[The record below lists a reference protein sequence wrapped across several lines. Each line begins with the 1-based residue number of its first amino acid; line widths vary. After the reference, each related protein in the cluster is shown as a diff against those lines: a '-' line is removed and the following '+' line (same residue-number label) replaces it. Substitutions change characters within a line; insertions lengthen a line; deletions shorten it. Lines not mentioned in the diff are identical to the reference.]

1 MPPSA
6 GENSSSLGEEAY
18 DRAIGV
24 IPKTMTNPKPT
35 DYAALIRAVSQGSER
50 KHPEWLDPG
59 QQLCSPKYGQGEVM
73 SWVGNTLI
81 VKFPG
86 YSIPVQYKNWQQAV
100 EKSEIAPGDAP
111 TTPESSSESEESGAG
126 EVQSASFYPVSAA
139 EIAAIPQPKLRAI
152 ALELASNLSAV
163 RITPPA
169 SGSLYAIPKDLP
181 SPLQNALR
189 GLGINQLYSHQIEA
203 LDCLRKGRDLSI
215 VTPTASGKTLCYNLA
230 ILEDCLKN
238 PQTSALYIF
247 PLKALAFDQFRKLQR
262 IVETFPQEQPVKVGQ
277 MTGDTPYTERLKLF
291 VPRPPNILAVSPD
304 LLHYQLS
311 KTPRVSQWEPWREFL
326 RRLRWV
332 VIDESHSY
340 TGAFGAHFA
349 NLMRRLCRAVDSVG
363 GNSSKLQ
370 FICSSATI
378 GNPRDM
384 AMRFSGRTSQPDQL
398 HLIEGSGAGS
408 AGKTVLCLA
417 PSDTP
422 NSDACKIV
430 LSWLQQGLSGIVFC
444 NSRGAVKKLVDLIQ
458 KESTR
463 QGNSY
468 LAQKVTAFYG
478 SLKSD
483 RRRDIISQLQ
493 RGKLKVIIS
502 TSALEAGLDLPE
514 LDSCL
519 VKGYPG
525 SIMSFRQRLG
535 RAGRVNPGLVI
546 FLPFAQSSLD
556 CYYGKHPEQL
566 LSGEVESAAFNPNYP
581 TIVSKHLECCCVES
595 GLPAGEVESRFDAVG
610 GVVAEGLLEQQRL
623 GLSPNG
629 TLRGRGE
636 PHQAVNIR
644 GSAIDAVELID
655 ENTGESFEEMPRDI
669 AYREVFPGAIYTAF
683 DEGNRLVTYRCQ
695 SLDIDQN
702 KAILQPFEED
712 SGLFSEPDLGLQI
725 KLLENLESPR
735 IIPTSLS
742 SARLRLTLGWG
753 EITSQVTGY
762 KLCKKEYRHT
772 CTNVKC
778 RSHKQLLEGKVCTFC
793 GRTLKSL
800 EMNKLIK
807 SVPFNPPY
815 QIQYQAPVVKVEV
828 NPPLIAAI
836 TGEVN
841 RHKASARSQYGN
853 DIPQELKG
861 LFWGNA
867 VMVALH
873 SMAHQI
879 QLAVPLVV
887 LSSTRDVN
895 CTVEQDGS
903 GAVVAYFFD
912 TTDGGN
918 GASEEIGKQLPLFA
932 AKAMSLALTCEC
944 SDGCPKCLIQLGCPQ
959 QNQGLHKK
967 VGLFLLEAIAT
978 YSPT

>member
-1 MPPSA
+1 
-6 GENSSSLGEEAY
+6 
-18 DRAIGV
+18 
-24 IPKTMTNPKPT
+24 MTNPKPT
-35 DYAALIRAVSQGSER
+35 DYAALIRAVSLNSER

-59 QQLCSPKYGQGEVM
+59 QPLCSPKYGQGEVM

-100 EKSEIAPGDAP
+100 ETGEIAPGNVPA
-111 TTPESSSESEESGAG
+111 TPESSSQAEENGAG
-126 EVQSASFYPVSAA
+126 EVQSASFSRVSAA
-139 EIAAIPQPKLRAI
+139 EIAAIPQPKFRAI
-152 ALELASNLSAV
+152 ALELASHLSAV
-163 RITPPA
+163 GITPPA

-181 SPLQNALR
+181 LALQNALKR
-189 GLGINQLYSHQIEA
+189 LGINELYSHQIEA
-203 LDCLRKGRDLSI
+203 LDCLRQGCDLSI

-230 ILEDCLKN
+230 ILEDCLN
-238 PQTSALYIF
+238 SPQTSALYIF

-262 IVETFPQEQPVKVGQ
+262 IVETFPQEQRVKVGQ

-291 VPRPPNILAVSPD
+291 VPDLPNILAVSPD

-311 KTPRVSQWEPWREFL
+311 KIPRVSQWEPWREFL

-340 TGAFGAHFA
+340 TGAFGAHFT
-349 NLMRRLCRAVDSVG
+349 NLMRRLRRAIDSVG
-363 GNSSKLQ
+363 GNSSQLQ

-384 AMRFSGRTSQPDQL
+384 AMRFSGRTSQPDRL

-408 AGKTVLCLA
+408 AGKTVLSLA
-417 PSDTP
+417 PSDTA

-430 LSWLQQGLSGIVFC
+430 LSWLQQDLSGIVFC

-483 RRRDIISQLQ
+483 RRQNIISQLQ
-493 RGKLKVIIS
+493 RGQLKVIIS

-514 LDSCL
+514 LDCCL

-546 FLPFAQSSLD
+546 FLPVSQSSLD
-556 CYYGKHPEQL
+556 YYYGKHPEQL

-595 GLPAGEVESRFDAVG
+595 GLPAVEVESRFDAVG

-623 GLSPNG
+623 SLSPNG

-636 PHQAVNIR
+636 PHQGVNIR
-644 GSAIDAVELID
+644 GTAIDAIELIK
-655 ENTGESFEEMPRDI
+655 ENTGESFEEMTRDT

-683 DEGNRLVTYRCQ
+683 DEDNSLVTYRCQ

-702 KAILQPFEED
+702 KAILQPFEENP
-712 SGLFSEPDLGLQI
+712 SLFTEPDLGLQI
-725 KLLENLESPR
+725 ELLEKLEEPR
-735 IIPTSLS
+735 IIPTNLPE
-742 SARLRLTLGWG
+742 ARLRLTLGWG
-753 EITSQVTGY
+753 KITSEVTGY
-762 KLCKKEYRHT
+762 KLRKREYRPT

-778 RSHKQLLEGKVCTFC
+778 RRHKQFLEGKVCTSC

-800 EMNKLIK
+800 EMNTLIK

-836 TGEVN
+836 TGEVD
-841 RHKASARSQYGN
+841 RHKASARTQYGN

-867 VMVALH
+867 VVVALH

-895 CTVEQDGS
+895 CTVERDDS
-903 GAVVAYFFD
+903 GIVAYFFD

-918 GASEEIGKQLPLFA
+918 GASEEIWKQLPLFA
-932 AKAMSLALTCEC
+932 AKAMSLALNCEC

-967 VGLFLLEAIAT
+967 VGLFLLEAITANSST
-978 YSPT
+978 

>member
-1 MPPSA
+1 
-6 GENSSSLGEEAY
+6 
-18 DRAIGV
+18 
-24 IPKTMTNPKPT
+24 MTNPEPT
-35 DYAALIRAVSQGSER
+35 DYAALIRAVALCGER

-59 QQLCSPKYGQGEVM
+59 QPLCSSKYGQGEVI

-100 EKSEIAPGDAP
+100 EKSEIAPGNIPA
-111 TTPESSSESEESGAG
+111 TPESPSQAEESGAG
-126 EVQSASFYPVSAA
+126 EVQPASFSPVSAA
-139 EIAAIPQPKLRAI
+139 SIAAIAQPKFRAV
-152 ALELASNLSAV
+152 ALELASHLSAV
-163 RITPPA
+163 GITPPQP
-169 SGSLYAIPKDLP
+169 GSLYPIPKDLP
-181 SPLQNALR
+181 QALQNALR
-189 GLGINQLYSHQIEA
+189 GLGIEELYSHQIEA
-203 LDCLRKGRDLSI
+203 LDCLRQGCDLSI

-262 IVETFPQEQPVKVGQ
+262 IVETFPQQQRVKVGQ
-277 MTGDTPYTERLKLF
+277 MTGDTPYTERLELF

-311 KTPRVSQWEPWREFL
+311 KIPHVWQWEPWREFL
-326 RRLRWV
+326 RRLRWI

-340 TGAFGAHFA
+340 TGAFGAHFT
-349 NLMRRLCRAVDSVG
+349 NLMRRLRRAVDSVG

-378 GNPRDM
+378 GNPQDM
-384 AMRFSGRTSQPDQL
+384 AMRFSGRTSQPERL
-398 HLIEGSGAGS
+398 HLIEGSGAGT

-417 PSDTP
+417 PSDTA

-430 LSWLQQGLSGIVFC
+430 LSWLQQDLSGIVFC

-458 KESTR
+458 KESRR
-463 QGNSY
+463 QGSSY

-483 RRRDIISQLQ
+483 RRQNVINQLQ
-493 RGKLKVIIS
+493 RGQLRVIIS

-514 LDSCL
+514 LDCCL

-546 FLPFAQSSLD
+546 FLPVSQSSLD
-556 CYYGKHPEQL
+556 YYYGKHPEQL

-595 GLPAGEVESRFDAVG
+595 GLPAVEVESRFDAVG
-610 GVVAEGLLEQQRL
+610 GVVAEKLLDGHRL
-623 GLSPNG
+623 FLSSNS
-629 TLRGRGE
+629 TLRGRGN
-636 PHQAVNIR
+636 PHQGVNIR
-644 GSAIDAVELID
+644 GSAIDAIELIN
-655 ENTGESFEEMPRDI
+655 ETTGESFEEMPRDI

-683 DEGNRLVTYRCQ
+683 DESNRLITYRCQ
-695 SLDIDQN
+695 SLDIEQK
-702 KAILQPFEED
+702 KAMLQPFEED
-712 SGLFSEPDLGLQI
+712 PSLFTEPDLGLQI
-725 KLLENLESPR
+725 ELLENLEDPR
-735 IIPTSLS
+735 IIPTGLS
-742 SARLRLTLGWG
+742 EGRLRLTLGWG

-762 KLCKKEYRHT
+762 KLCKREYRPT

-778 RSHKQLLEGKVCTFC
+778 RRHKQLLEGKICTSC

-800 EMNKLIK
+800 EMNTLIK

-836 TGEVN
+836 TGEVD
-841 RHKASARSQYGN
+841 RQKASARTQYGN

-867 VMVALH
+867 VVVALH

-895 CTVEQDGS
+895 CTVERDDS
-903 GAVVAYFFD
+903 GIVAYFFD

-918 GASEEIGKQLPLFA
+918 GASEEIGKDLPLFA
-932 AKAMSLALTCEC
+932 AKAMSLALNCEC
-944 SDGCPKCLIQLGCPQ
+944 SDGCPKCLIQIGCPQ

-978 YSPT
+978 NSSI

>member
-1 MPPSA
+1 
-6 GENSSSLGEEAY
+6 
-18 DRAIGV
+18 
-24 IPKTMTNPKPT
+24 MTNPEPT
-35 DYAALIRAVSQGSER
+35 DCAALIRAVILCGER

-59 QQLCSPKYGQGEVM
+59 QQVFSPKYGQGKVV

-100 EKSEIAPGDAP
+100 EKSEIAPGNVPAI
-111 TTPESSSESEESGAG
+111 PESSSEAEENGAS
-126 EVQSASFYPVSAA
+126 EVQPASFSRVSAA
-139 EIAAIPQPKLRAI
+139 EIAAIPQPKFRAI
-152 ALELASNLSAV
+152 ALELASHLSAV
-163 RITPPA
+163 GITPPA
-169 SGSLYAIPKDLP
+169 SGSLYAIPQDLP
-181 SPLQNALR
+181 WALQNALR
-189 GLGINQLYSHQIEA
+189 GLGIEELYSHQLEA
-203 LDCLRKGRDLSI
+203 LDCLRKGCDLSI

-230 ILEDCLKN
+230 ILEDCLN
-238 PQTSALYIF
+238 RPQTSALYIF

-262 IVETFPQEQPVKVGQ
+262 IVGTFPQEQRVKVGQ
-277 MTGDTPYTERLKLF
+277 MTGDTPHDERLRLF
-291 VPRPPNILAVSPD
+291 VPHPPNILAVSPD
-304 LLHYQLS
+304 LLHHQLS
-311 KTPRVSQWEPWREFL
+311 KIPRVQQWKPWREFL

-340 TGAFGAHFA
+340 TGAFGAHFT
-349 NLMRRLCRAVDSVG
+349 NLMRRLRRAVDSVG
-363 GNSSKLQ
+363 GNSNKLQ

-408 AGKTVLCLA
+408 AGRTVLCLA
-417 PSDTP
+417 PSDTA

-430 LSWLQQGLSGIVFC
+430 LAWLQQGLSGIVFC

-463 QGNSY
+463 HGNSY

-483 RRRDIISQLQ
+483 RRQNIISQLQ
-493 RGKLKVIIS
+493 RGQLKVIIS

-514 LDSCL
+514 LDCCL

-535 RAGRVNPGLVI
+535 RAGRVSPGLVI
-546 FLPFAQSSLD
+546 FLPVSQNSLD
-556 CYYGKHPEQL
+556 YYYGKHPEQL
-566 LSGEVESAAFNPNYP
+566 LSPEVESAAFNPNYP
-581 TIVSKHLECCCVES
+581 TIVSKHIECCCVES
-595 GLPAGEVESRFDAVG
+595 GLPAVEVESRFDAVG
-610 GVVAEGLLEQQRL
+610 GAVAEGLLEQKRL
-623 GLSPNG
+623 SLSPNS
-629 TLRGRGE
+629 TLRARGN
-636 PHQAVNIR
+636 PHLKVNIR
-644 GSAIDAVELID
+644 GNAIDAIELID
-655 ENTGESFEEMPRDI
+655 ENTAESFEEMSRDI

-683 DEGNRLVTYRCQ
+683 DEGNDLVTYRCQ
-695 SLDIDQN
+695 SLDIEQ
-702 KAILQPFEED
+702 KQAILQPFEED
-712 SGLFSEPDLGLQI
+712 PSLFTEPDLGLQI
-725 KLLENLESPR
+725 ELLEKLEEPR
-735 IIPTSLS
+735 IIPTSLPE
-742 SARLRLTLGWG
+742 ARLRLTLAWG
-753 EITSQVTGY
+753 EITSQVMGY
-762 KLCKKEYRHT
+762 KLCKREYRPT

-778 RSHKQLLEGKVCTFC
+778 RRHKQFLEGKICTSC

-800 EMNKLIK
+800 ERNTLIK
-807 SVPFNPPY
+807 SVSFNPPY

-841 RHKASARSQYGN
+841 RHKASAISQYGN
-853 DIPQELKG
+853 DLPQELKG

-867 VMVALH
+867 VVVALH

-895 CTVEQDGS
+895 FTVERDGS
-903 GAVVAYFFD
+903 GAVIAYFFD

-932 AKAMSLALTCEC
+932 AKAMSLALNCEC

-967 VGLFLLEAIAT
+967 VGLFLLEAIAANSST
-978 YSPT
+978 

>member
-1 MPPSA
+1 
-6 GENSSSLGEEAY
+6 
-18 DRAIGV
+18 
-24 IPKTMTNPKPT
+24 MTNPEST
-35 DYAALIRAVSQGSER
+35 DYAALIRAVTPNSER

-59 QQLCSPKYGQGEVM
+59 QQLFSPQYGQGEVM
-73 SWVGNTLI
+73 SWMGNTLI

-86 YSIPVQYKNWQQAV
+86 YSVPVLYKNWQQAV
-100 EKSEIAPGDAP
+100 EKSEIAPGEASK
-111 TTPESSSESEESGAG
+111 TPESSSESEENGAG
-126 EVQSASFYPVSAA
+126 EIQSASFSQVSAA
-139 EIAAIPQPKLRAI
+139 EIATIPQPKFRAI

-169 SGSLYAIPKDLP
+169 SGSLYAIPRDLP

-189 GLGINQLYSHQIEA
+189 GLGIHQLYSHQIEA
-203 LDCLRKGRDLSI
+203 LDSLRKGRDLSI

-230 ILEDCLKN
+230 ILEDCLN
-238 PQTSALYIF
+238 RPQTSALYIF

-262 IVETFPQEQPVKVGQ
+262 IVETFPQEQRVKVGQ
-277 MTGDTPYTERLKLF
+277 MTGDTPYTERLGLF
-291 VPRPPNILAVSPD
+291 VPHLPNILAVSPD
-304 LLHYQLS
+304 LLHHQLS
-311 KTPRVSQWEPWREFL
+311 KIPRVSQWAPWREFL

-340 TGAFGAHFA
+340 IGAFGAHFT
-349 NLMRRLCRAVDSVG
+349 NLMRRLRRAVDSVG
-363 GNSSKLQ
+363 GNSNKLQ

-384 AMRFSGRTSQPDQL
+384 AIRFSGRTPQPDRL
-398 HLIEGSGAGS
+398 HLIEGSGAGT
-408 AGKTVLCLA
+408 AGRTVLCLA
-417 PSDTP
+417 PSDTA

-430 LSWLQQGLSGIVFC
+430 LAWLQQNLSAIVFC

-463 QGNSY
+463 QGHSY

-483 RRRDIISQLQ
+483 RRQNIISQLQ
-493 RGKLKVIIS
+493 RGTLKVIIS

-514 LDSCL
+514 LDCCL

-535 RAGRVNPGLVI
+535 RAGRISPGLVI
-546 FLPFAQSSLD
+546 FLPVSQSSLD
-556 CYYGKHPEQL
+556 YYYGKHPEQL

-595 GLPAGEVESRFDAVG
+595 GLPAVEVESRFDAG
-610 GVVAEGLLEQQRL
+610 GGAVAEALLDQKRL
-623 GLSPNG
+623 SLSPNS
-629 TLRGRGE
+629 TLRGRGN
-636 PHQAVNIR
+636 PHLKVNIR
-644 GSAIDAVELID
+644 GNAIDAIELID
-655 ENTGESFEEMPRDI
+655 ENTGESFEEMSRDI

-683 DEGNRLVTYRCQ
+683 DESNRLVTYHCQ

-712 SGLFSEPDLGLQI
+712 ASLFTEPDLGLQI
-725 KLLENLESPR
+725 ELLEKLEESR
-735 IIPTSLS
+735 IIPTNLPE
-742 SARLRLTLGWG
+742 ARLRLTLGWG
-753 EITSQVTGY
+753 KITSEVTGY
-762 KLCKKEYRHT
+762 KLCKREYRQT

-778 RSHKQLLEGKVCTFC
+778 RRHQQPVEGKICTSC
-793 GRTLKSL
+793 GRTLKSI
-800 EMNKLIK
+800 EINKLIK
-807 SVPFNPPY
+807 SVPFNPSY
-815 QIQYQAPVVKVEV
+815 QIQYEAPVVKVEV
-828 NPPLIAAI
+828 NPALIAAI

-841 RHKASARSQYGN
+841 RQKASARTQYGD

-861 LFWGNA
+861 LFEGNA
-867 VMVALH
+867 VGVALH

-887 LSSTRDVN
+887 LSSTHDVN
-895 CTVEQDGS
+895 CTVEQDDS
-903 GAVVAYFFD
+903 GIVAYFFD

-932 AKAMSLALTCEC
+932 AKAMSLALNCEC
-944 SDGCPKCLIQLGCPQ
+944 SDGCPKCLIQIGCPQ

-978 YSPT
+978 NSST

>member
-1 MPPSA
+1 
-6 GENSSSLGEEAY
+6 
-18 DRAIGV
+18 
-24 IPKTMTNPKPT
+24 MTDPKPT
-35 DYAALIRAVSQGSER
+35 DYAAIIRAVANSER

-59 QQLCSPKYGQGEVM
+59 EPVCSPKYGQGKVC
-73 SWVGNTLI
+73 SWLGNTLI

-86 YSIPVQYKNWQQAV
+86 YSIPVQFKNWQQSV
-100 EKSEIAPGDAP
+100 ETGEIAPVSAP
-111 TTPESSSESEESGAG
+111 TTPESSSEAEENGVG
-126 EVQSASFYPVSAA
+126 EIQPATLDRVSAA
-139 EIAAIPQPKLRAI
+139 EIVAIPQPKFRAI
-152 ALELASNLSAV
+152 AQELASNLSAV

-169 SGSLYAIPKDLP
+169 SGFLSPIPEDLP
-181 SPLQNALR
+181 SALQNALR
-189 GLGINQLYSHQIEA
+189 GLGYKELYSHQIEA
-203 LDCLRKGRDLSI
+203 LEKLRNGYDLSI

-230 ILEDCLKN
+230 ILEDCLHCPK
-238 PQTSALYIF
+238 TSALYIF

-262 IVETFPQEQPVKVGQ
+262 IVETFPQEQRVKVAQ
-277 MTGDTPYTERLKLF
+277 MTGDTPQNERLGLF
-291 VPRPPNILAVSPD
+291 VPHPPNILAMSPD
-304 LLHYQLS
+304 LLHHQLS
-311 KTPRVSQWEPWREFL
+311 KIPRVSQWEPWREFL

-340 TGAFGAHFA
+340 VGAFGAHVT
-349 NLMRRLCRAVDSVG
+349 NLMRRLRRAVDSVG

-378 GNPRDM
+378 GNPREM
-384 AMRFSGRTSQPDQL
+384 AMRFSGRTSQPERL

-408 AGKTVLCLA
+408 AGRTVLCLA
-417 PSDTP
+417 PSDTD

-444 NSRGAVKKLVDLIQ
+444 NSRSAVKKLVDLIQ

-463 QGNSY
+463 HGNSY
-468 LAQKVTAFYG
+468 LAQRVTAFYG

-483 RRRDIISQLQ
+483 RRRDIINQLQ
-493 RGKLKVIIS
+493 KGKLQVIIS

-514 LDSCL
+514 LDCCL

-546 FLPFAQSSLD
+546 FLPVSQSSLD
-556 CYYGKHPEQL
+556 YYYGKHPEQL

-595 GLPAGEVESRFDAVG
+595 GLPLVEVESRFDAVG
-610 GVVAEGLLEQQRL
+610 GAVASELLEQQRL
-623 GLSPNG
+623 SLSPNG

-636 PHQAVNIR
+636 PHVRVNIR
-644 GSAIDAVELID
+644 GSAIDAIELID

-702 KAILQPFEED
+702 KAILQPLEED
-712 SGLFSEPDLGLQI
+712 PSLFTEPDLGLQI
-725 KLLENLESPR
+725 KLLEKLEAPR
-735 IIPTSLS
+735 IIPTGLPES
-742 SARLRLTLGWG
+742 RLRLTLGWG
-753 EITSQVTGY
+753 EITSQVMGY
-762 KLCKKEYRHT
+762 KLCKREYRQT
-772 CTNVKC
+772 CNNVKC
-778 RSHKQLLEGKVCTFC
+778 RSHKQILEGKICTSC
-793 GRTLKSL
+793 GRTLKSI
-800 EMNKLIK
+800 EMNTLIK
-807 SVPFNPPY
+807 LVSFNSPY
-815 QIQYQAPVVKVEV
+815 QIQYKAPVVKIEV

-836 TGEVN
+836 TGEVE
-841 RHKASARSQYGN
+841 RHKASAKTQYGN

-873 SMAHQI
+873 SIAHQI

-895 CTVEQDGS
+895 CTVERDDS
-903 GAVVAYFFD
+903 GIVAYFFD

-932 AKAMSLALTCEC
+932 AKAMSLALNCEC
-944 SDGCPKCLIQLGCPQ
+944 SDGCPKCLTQLGCPQ
-959 QNQGLHKK
+959 KNEGLHKK
-967 VGLFLLEAIAT
+967 IGLFLLEAITAN
-978 YSPT
+978 SPT

>member
-1 MPPSA
+1 
-6 GENSSSLGEEAY
+6 
-18 DRAIGV
+18 
-24 IPKTMTNPKPT
+24 MTNPEPP
-35 DYAALIRAVSQGSER
+35 DYAALIRAVTPNSER

-59 QQLCSPKYGQGEVM
+59 QPLFSPKRGQGEVM
-73 SWVGNTLI
+73 SWMGNILI
-81 VKFPG
+81 AKFPG
-86 YSIPVQYKNWQQAV
+86 YSIPVQFKNWQQSV
-100 EKSEIAPGDAP
+100 ETGEIAPVSAP
-111 TTPESSSESEESGAG
+111 ASSSQSEEKGAG
-126 EVQSASFYPVSAA
+126 EVESASFCQVSAA
-139 EIAAIPQPKLRAI
+139 EIAAIPQPKFRAI
-152 ALELASNLSAV
+152 AQELASHLSAV
-163 RITPPA
+163 HITPPA
-169 SGSLYAIPKDLP
+169 SGSLYAIPRDLP

-189 GLGINQLYSHQIEA
+189 GLGIHELYSHQIEA
-203 LDCLRKGRDLSI
+203 LDCLRQGGDLSI

-230 ILEDCLKN
+230 ILENCLNN

-262 IVETFPQEQPVKVGQ
+262 IVKTFPQEQRVKVGQ
-277 MTGDTPYTERLKLF
+277 MTGDILPEKRLGIF
-291 VPRPPNILAVSPD
+291 VPHLPNILAVSPD
-304 LLHYQLS
+304 LLHHHLS

-340 TGAFGAHFA
+340 TGAFGAHFT
-349 NLMRRLCRAVDSVG
+349 NLMRRLRRAVDSVG

-398 HLIEGSGAGS
+398 HLIEGSGAGT

-417 PSDTP
+417 PSDTA

-430 LSWLQQGLSGIVFC
+430 LSWLQQNLSGIVFC

-463 QGNSY
+463 HGNSY
-468 LAQKVTAFYG
+468 LAPKVTAFYG

-483 RRRDIISQLQ
+483 RRQNIINQLQ
-493 RGKLKVIIS
+493 RGQLKVIIS

-514 LDSCL
+514 LDCCL

-535 RAGRVNPGLVI
+535 RAGRISPGLVI
-546 FLPFAQSSLD
+546 FLPVAQSSLD
-556 CYYGKHPEQL
+556 YYYGQNPKQL

-581 TIVSKHLECCCVES
+581 TIVSKHIECCCVES
-595 GLPAGEVESRFDAVG
+595 GLPAVEVESRFDAAG
-610 GVVAEGLLEQQRL
+610 GAVAEALLEQDRL
-623 GLSPNG
+623 FLSPNS
-629 TLRGRGE
+629 TLRGWGN
-636 PHQAVNIR
+636 PHLKVNIR

-655 ENTGESFEEMPRDI
+655 ENTGESFEEMSRDI

-683 DEGNRLVTYRCQ
+683 DESNSLVTYRCQ
-695 SLDIDQN
+695 SLDTEQN

-712 SGLFSEPDLGLQI
+712 PSLFTEPDLGLQVE
-725 KLLENLESPR
+725 LLENLEEPR
-735 IIPTSLS
+735 IIPTSLPEG
-742 SARLRLTLGWG
+742 RLTLTLGWG
-753 EITSQVTGY
+753 KITSEVTGY
-762 KLCKKEYRHT
+762 SLCKREYRHT

-778 RSHKQLLEGKVCTFC
+778 RRHQQPVEGKICPSC
-793 GRTLKSL
+793 GRNLKSS
-800 EMNKLIK
+800 EINKLIK
-807 SVPFNPPY
+807 LVSFNPPY
-815 QIQYQAPVVKVEV
+815 QIQYEAPVVKVEV
-828 NPPLIAAI
+828 NSGMIGAI
-836 TGEVN
+836 TEEVK
-841 RHKASARSQYGN
+841 RQRASARTQYGD
-853 DIPQELKG
+853 DIPQELEG
-861 LFWGNA
+861 LFKSPPVA
-867 VMVALH
+867 VALH

-895 CTVEQDGS
+895 CTVEQEDS
-903 GAVVAYFFD
+903 GIVAYFFD

-932 AKAMSLALTCEC
+932 AKAMSLALNCEC

-978 YSPT
+978 NYSS

>member
-1 MPPSA
+1 MMPHSM
-6 GENSSSLGEEAY
+6 ENANSLEEEVY
-18 DRAIGV
+18 DKAIGA

-35 DYAALIRAVSQGSER
+35 DYAALIRAVSQGGER

-81 VKFPG
+81 VKYPG
-86 YSIPVQYKNWQQAV
+86 YLIPVQYKNWQQAV
-100 EKSEIAPGDAP
+100 ETNEIAPGNVP
-111 TTPESSSESEESGAG
+111 TTPESSSQAEEKSAG
-126 EVQSASFYPVSAA
+126 EVQPASFCKVSAA
-139 EIAAIPQPKLRAI
+139 EIAAIPEPKFRAI
-152 ALELASNLSAV
+152 AQELAANLSAV

-181 SPLQNALR
+181 WALQNALR
-189 GLGINQLYSHQIEA
+189 GLGIHQLYSHQIEA
-203 LDCLRKGRDLSI
+203 LDCLRQGCDLSI

-262 IVETFPQEQPVKVGQ
+262 MVETFPQEQRVKVGQ

-291 VPRPPNILAVSPD
+291 VPHPPNILAVSPD

-311 KTPRVSQWEPWREFL
+311 KIPRVQQWEPWREFL

-340 TGAFGAHFA
+340 TGAFGAHFT
-349 NLMRRLCRAVDSVG
+349 NLMRRLRRAVDSVG
-363 GNSSKLQ
+363 GNSSQLQ

-398 HLIEGSGAGS
+398 HLIEGSGAGG

-417 PSDTP
+417 PSDTA
-422 NSDACKIV
+422 NSDACKIA
-430 LSWLQQGLSGIVFC
+430 LSWLQQDLSGIVFC

-463 QGNSY
+463 HGNSY

-483 RRRDIISQLQ
+483 RRQNIIDQLQ
-493 RGKLKVIIS
+493 RGKLRVIIS

-514 LDSCL
+514 LDCCL

-535 RAGRVNPGLVI
+535 RAGRVNPGLII
-546 FLPFAQSSLD
+546 FLPVAQSSLD
-556 CYYGKHPEQL
+556 YYYGKHPDKL

-595 GLPAGEVESRFDAVG
+595 GLPAVEVESRFDTAGGAVAG
-610 GVVAEGLLEQQRL
+610 GLLEQQRL
-623 GLSPNG
+623 SLSPNG

-636 PHQAVNIR
+636 PHQGVNIR
-644 GSAIDAVELID
+644 GSVIDAVELID

-683 DEGNRLVTYRCQ
+683 DGGNSLITYRCQ
-695 SLDIDQN
+695 SLNIEQ
-702 KAILQPFEED
+702 KQAILQPFEED
-712 SGLFSEPDLGLQI
+712 PSLFTEPDLGLQI
-725 KLLENLESPR
+725 KILEKLEEPR
-735 IIPTSLS
+735 IIPTSLPE
-742 SARLRLTLGWG
+742 ARLRLTLGWG
-753 EITSQVTGY
+753 EITSEVTGY
-762 KLCKKEYRHT
+762 KLCKREYRPT

-778 RSHKQLLEGKVCTFC
+778 RRHQQPLEGKVCTSC
-793 GRTLKSL
+793 GRNLKLL
-800 EMNKLIK
+800 EMKTLIK
-807 SVPFNPPY
+807 SVSFNPPY

-836 TGEVN
+836 TGEVD
-841 RHKASARSQYGN
+841 RHKASARTQYGN

-867 VMVALH
+867 VVVALH

-895 CTVEQDGS
+895 CAVERDDS
-903 GAVVAYFFD
+903 GIAAYFFD

-932 AKAMSLALTCEC
+932 EAAMSLALSCEC
-944 SDGCPKCLIQLGCPQ
+944 SDGCPKCLIQIGCPQ

-978 YSPT
+978 NSST

>member
-1 MPPSA
+1 
-6 GENSSSLGEEAY
+6 
-18 DRAIGV
+18 
-24 IPKTMTNPKPT
+24 MTDPKPT
-35 DYAALIRAVSQGSER
+35 DYAAIIRAVAQGSER

-59 QQLCSPKYGQGEVM
+59 EPVCSPKYGQGKVF
-73 SWVGNTLI
+73 SWLGNTLI
-81 VKFPG
+81 VQFPG
-86 YSIPVQYKNWQQAV
+86 YSIPVQFKNWQQSV
-100 EKSEIAPGDAP
+100 ETGEIAPVSVPA
-111 TTPESSSESEESGAG
+111 TPESSSEAEGSEADD
-126 EVQSASFYPVSAA
+126 VQAANSYQVSAA
-139 EIAAIPQPKLRAI
+139 EITAIPQPKFRAI
-152 ALELASNLSAV
+152 AQELASNLSAV
-163 RITPPA
+163 HITPPA
-169 SGSLYAIPKDLP
+169 SGSLYAIPEDLP
-181 SPLQNALR
+181 SALQNAIR
-189 GLGINQLYSHQIEA
+189 GLGYKELYSHQIEA
-203 LDCLRKGRDLSI
+203 LDCLRNGYDLSI

-230 ILEDCLKN
+230 ILEDCLNRPK
-238 PQTSALYIF
+238 TSALYIF
-247 PLKALAFDQFRKLQR
+247 PLKALAFDQFHKLQR
-262 IVETFPQEQPVKVGQ
+262 IVETFPPEQRVKVGQ

-304 LLHYQLS
+304 LLHHQLS
-311 KTPRVSQWEPWREFL
+311 KIPRVQQWEPWREFL

-340 TGAFGAHFA
+340 VGAFGAHVT
-349 NLMRRLCRAVDSVG
+349 NLMRRLRRAVDSVG

-378 GNPRDM
+378 GNPQDM
-384 AMRFSGRTSQPDQL
+384 AMRFSGRTSEPDRL

-408 AGKTVLCLA
+408 AGRTILCLA
-417 PSDTP
+417 PSDTA

-430 LSWLQQGLSGIVFC
+430 LSWLQQDLSGIVFC
-444 NSRGAVKKLVDLIQ
+444 NSRAAVKKLVDLIQ

-478 SLKSD
+478 SLKSE
-483 RRRDIISQLQ
+483 RRQNIISQLQ
-493 RGKLKVIIS
+493 KGKLRAIIS
-502 TSALEAGLDLPE
+502 TSALESGLDLPE
-514 LDSCL
+514 LDCCL
-519 VKGYPG
+519 VEGYPG

-546 FLPFAQSSLD
+546 FLPVSQNSLD
-556 CYYGKHPEQL
+556 YYYGKHPEQL

-595 GLPAGEVESRFDAVG
+595 GLPLVEVENRFDAVG
-610 GVVAEGLLEQQRL
+610 GAVAEGLLEQKRL
-623 GLSPNG
+623 SITLNG

-636 PHQAVNIR
+636 PHLGVNIR
-644 GSAIDAVELID
+644 GSAIDAIELID

-683 DEGNRLVTYRCQ
+683 DDGNRLVSYRCQ
-695 SLDIDQN
+695 SLDIEQN

-712 SGLFSEPDLGLQI
+712 SSLFTEPDLGLQI
-725 KLLENLESPR
+725 KLLQNLEDPR
-735 IIPTSLS
+735 IIPTGLPEG
-742 SARLRLTLGWG
+742 RLRLTLGWG
-753 EITSQVTGY
+753 EITSQVMGY
-762 KLCKKEYRHT
+762 KLCKREYRPT

-778 RSHKQLLEGKVCTFC
+778 RSHKQLLEGKICASC

-800 EMNKLIK
+800 EMNTLIK
-807 SVPFNPPY
+807 LVPFNPPY
-815 QIQYQAPVVKVEV
+815 QIQYQAPVVKIEV

-836 TGEVN
+836 TEEVE
-841 RHKASARSQYGN
+841 RHKASARTQYGN

-895 CTVEQDGS
+895 CTVERDDLGI
-903 GAVVAYFFD
+903 VAYFFD

-932 AKAMSLALTCEC
+932 AKAISLALNCEC

-959 QNQGLHKK
+959 KNEGLHKK
-967 VGLFLLEAIAT
+967 VGLFLLEAIAAN
-978 YSPT
+978 SPT

>member
-1 MPPSA
+1 MTPYSS
-6 GENSSSLGEEAY
+6 GENANSLAEAY
-18 DRAIGV
+18 DEAIGV
-24 IPKTMTNPKPT
+24 IPKTMTNPDPT
-35 DYAALIRAVSQGSER
+35 DYAALIRAVIPNSER

-59 QQLCSPKYGQGEVM
+59 QQLFSPKYGQGTVI

-86 YSIPVQYKNWQQAV
+86 YSIPVPYKNWQQAV
-100 EKSEIAPGDAP
+100 ERGEIAPGEASK
-111 TTPESSSESEESGAG
+111 TPESLSEAEENGAG
-126 EVQSASFYPVSAA
+126 EVPSASFSQVSAA
-139 EIAAIPQPKLRAI
+139 EIAAIPEPKFRAI

-169 SGSLYAIPKDLP
+169 SGSLSPIPQDLP

-189 GLGINQLYSHQIEA
+189 GLGIKELYSHQIEA

-262 IVETFPQEQPVKVGQ
+262 IVGTFPQEQRVKVGQ
-277 MTGDTPYTERLKLF
+277 MTGDTPRDERLKLF

-311 KTPRVSQWEPWREFL
+311 KIPRVSQWEPWRELL

-340 TGAFGAHFA
+340 TGAFGAHFT
-349 NLMRRLCRAVDSVG
+349 NLMRRLRRAVDSVG
-363 GNSSKLQ
+363 GNSSQLQ

-398 HLIEGSGAGS
+398 HLIEGSGAGT

-417 PSDTP
+417 PSDTA

-430 LSWLQQGLSGIVFC
+430 LSWLQQDLSGIVFC
-444 NSRGAVKKLVDLIQ
+444 NSREAVKKLVDLIK
-458 KESTR
+458 KESAR
-463 QGNSY
+463 HGNSY
-468 LAQKVTAFYG
+468 LAPKVTAFYG
-478 SLKSD
+478 SLKSE
-483 RRRDIISQLQ
+483 RRRDIINQLQ
-493 RGKLKVIIS
+493 RGKLRVIIS

-514 LDSCL
+514 LDCCL

-535 RAGRVNPGLVI
+535 RAGRISPGLVI
-546 FLPFAQSSLD
+546 FLPVAQSSLD
-556 CYYGKHPEQL
+556 YYYGQNPKQL

-581 TIVSKHLECCCVES
+581 TIVSKHIECCCVES
-595 GLPAGEVESRFDAVG
+595 GLPAVEVESRFDAAG
-610 GVVAEGLLEQQRL
+610 GAVAEALLDQDRL
-623 GLSPNG
+623 FLSPNS
-629 TLRGRGE
+629 TLRGWGN
-636 PHQAVNIR
+636 PHGRVNIR
-644 GSAIDAVELID
+644 GNAIDAIELID
-655 ENTGESFEEMPRDI
+655 ENTAESFEEMSRDI

-683 DEGNRLVTYRCQ
+683 DESNRLVTYRCQ

-712 SGLFSEPDLGLQI
+712 ASLFTEPDLGLQI
-725 KLLENLESPR
+725 ELLEKLEESR
-735 IIPTSLS
+735 IIPTTLPE
-742 SARLRLTLGWG
+742 ARLRLTLGWG
-753 EITSQVTGY
+753 KITSEVRGY
-762 KLCKKEYRHT
+762 KLCKREYRQT
-772 CTNVKC
+772 CPNAKC
-778 RSHKQLLEGKVCTFC
+778 RRHQQPLEGKICTSC
-793 GRTLKSL
+793 GRTLKSI
-800 EMNKLIK
+800 EINKLIK
-807 SVPFNPPY
+807 SVPFNPSY
-815 QIQYQAPVVKVEV
+815 QIQYEAPVVKVEV
-828 NPPLIAAI
+828 NPALIAAI

-841 RHKASARSQYGN
+841 RQKASARTQYGD

-861 LFWGNA
+861 LFEGNA
-867 VMVALH
+867 VGVALH
-873 SMAHQI
+873 SMGHQI

-887 LSSTRDVN
+887 LSSTHDVN
-895 CTVEQDGS
+895 CTVEQDDS
-903 GAVVAYFFD
+903 GIVAYFFD

-932 AKAMSLALTCEC
+932 AKAMSLALNCEC
-944 SDGCPKCLIQLGCPQ
+944 SDGCPKCLIQIGCPQ

-978 YSPT
+978 NSSI

>member
-1 MPPSA
+1 
-6 GENSSSLGEEAY
+6 
-18 DRAIGV
+18 
-24 IPKTMTNPKPT
+24 MTNPKPT
-35 DYAALIRAVSQGSER
+35 DYAALIRAVAAGSER

-59 QQLCSPKYGQGEVM
+59 QPLCSPKYGQGEVM

-81 VKFPG
+81 VKYPG
-86 YSIPVQYKNWQQAV
+86 YSIPVPYKNWQQAV
-100 EKSEIAPGDAP
+100 ERGEIAPGNVP
-111 TTPESSSESEESGAG
+111 TTPESSSQAEESGAG
-126 EVQSASFYPVSAA
+126 EVQPASFSQVSAA
-139 EIAAIPQPKLRAI
+139 SIAAIPQPKFRAV
-152 ALELASNLSAV
+152 ALELASHLSAV

-169 SGSLYAIPKDLP
+169 SDSLYAIPRDLP
-181 SPLQNALR
+181 WALQNALR
-189 GLGINQLYSHQIEA
+189 ELGIKELYSHQIEA
-203 LDCLRKGRDLSI
+203 LDCLRQGCDLSI

-230 ILEDCLKN
+230 ILEDCLN
-238 PQTSALYIF
+238 RPQTSALYIF

-262 IVETFPQEQPVKVGQ
+262 IVETFPQEQRVKVGQ

-311 KTPRVSQWEPWREFL
+311 KIPRVWQWEPWREFL

-340 TGAFGAHFA
+340 TGAFGAHFT
-349 NLMRRLCRAVDSVG
+349 NLMRRLRRAVDSVG
-363 GNSSKLQ
+363 GNSSQLQ

-378 GNPRDM
+378 GNPQDM
-384 AMRFSGRTSQPDQL
+384 AMRFSGRTSQPDRL

-408 AGKTVLCLA
+408 AGRTVLCLA
-417 PSDTP
+417 PSDTA

-430 LSWLQQGLSGIVFC
+430 LSWLQQDLSGIVFC

-483 RRRDIISQLQ
+483 RRQNIINQLQ
-493 RGKLKVIIS
+493 RGQLKVIIS

-514 LDSCL
+514 LDCCL

-535 RAGRVNPGLVI
+535 RAGRVSPGLVV
-546 FLPFAQSSLD
+546 FLPVSQSSLD
-556 CYYGKHPEQL
+556 YYYGKHPDQL
-566 LSGEVESAAFNPNYP
+566 LSGEAESAAFNPNYP
-581 TIVSKHLECCCVES
+581 TIVSKHLECCCAES
-595 GLPAGEVESRFDAVG
+595 GLPAVEVESRFDAVG
-610 GVVAEGLLEQQRL
+610 GAVAEGLLEQQRL
-623 GLSPNG
+623 FLSPNG
-629 TLRGRGE
+629 TLRGRGN
-636 PHQAVNIR
+636 PHLGVNIR
-644 GSAIDAVELID
+644 GSAIDAVELMD

-683 DEGNRLVTYRCQ
+683 DGGNRLITYRCQ
-695 SLDIDQN
+695 SLDIDQS

-712 SGLFSEPDLGLQI
+712 PSLFTEPDLGLQI
-725 KLLENLESPR
+725 KLLENLEDPR
-735 IIPTSLS
+735 IIATGLPE
-742 SARLRLTLGWG
+742 ARLRLTLGWG
-753 EITSQVTGY
+753 EIASEVTGY
-762 KLCKKEYRHT
+762 KLCKREYRPT

-778 RSHKQLLEGKVCTFC
+778 RRHKQLLEGKVCTSC

-800 EMNKLIK
+800 EMNTLIK

-828 NPPLIAAI
+828 NPHLIAAI

-841 RHKASARSQYGN
+841 RHKASAVSQYGS

-861 LFWGNA
+861 LFASNA
-867 VMVALH
+867 VAVALH

-895 CTVEQDGS
+895 CTVERDDS
-903 GAVVAYFFD
+903 GIVAYFFD

-918 GASEEIGKQLPLFA
+918 GASEEIWKQLPLFA
-932 AKAMSLALTCEC
+932 AKAMSLALNCEC
-944 SDGCPKCLIQLGCPQ
+944 SDGCPKCLTQLGCPQ

-967 VGLFLLEAIAT
+967 VGLFLLEAIAAN
-978 YSPT
+978 SPT

>member
-1 MPPSA
+1 
-6 GENSSSLGEEAY
+6 
-18 DRAIGV
+18 
-24 IPKTMTNPKPT
+24 MTNPKPT
-35 DYAALIRAVSQGSER
+35 DYAALIRAVASGSER

-73 SWVGNTLI
+73 SWLGNTLI

-86 YSIPVQYKNWQQAV
+86 YSVPVLYKNWQQAV
-100 EKSEIAPGDAP
+100 EKSEIAPWDAP
-111 TTPESSSESEESGAG
+111 TTPESSSESEENGTH
-126 EVQSASFYPVSAA
+126 EVNPTSFSQVSAA
-139 EIAAIPQPKLRAI
+139 EIAAIPQPKFRAI

-163 RITPPA
+163 RITPPE

-181 SPLQNALR
+181 SPLQNALQ
-189 GLGINQLYSHQIEA
+189 GLGIHQLYSHQIEA
-203 LDCLRKGRDLSI
+203 LDCLRQGCDLSI

-230 ILEDCLKN
+230 ILEDCLKR

-262 IVETFPQEQPVKVGQ
+262 IVETFPQEQRVKVGQ
-277 MTGDTPYTERLKLF
+277 MTGDTPYTERLGLF
-291 VPRPPNILAVSPD
+291 VPHLPNILAVSPD

-311 KTPRVSQWEPWREFL
+311 KIPRVQQWASWREFL

-340 TGAFGAHFA
+340 IGAFGAHFT
-349 NLMRRLCRAVDSVG
+349 NLMRRLRRAVDSVG
-363 GNSSKLQ
+363 GNSRQLQ

-378 GNPRDM
+378 GNPRNM
-384 AMRFSGRTSQPDQL
+384 AMRFSGRMSQPDQL

-417 PSDTP
+417 PSDTA

-430 LSWLQQGLSGIVFC
+430 LAWLQQNLSGIVFC

-483 RRRDIISQLQ
+483 RRQNIISQLQ

-514 LDSCL
+514 LDCCL

-546 FLPFAQSSLD
+546 FLPVAQSSLD
-556 CYYGKHPEQL
+556 YYYGKHPEQL

-595 GLPAGEVESRFDAVG
+595 GLPAVEVESRFDAVG
-610 GVVAEGLLEQQRL
+610 GAVAEGLLEQQRL
-623 GLSPNG
+623 SLSPNG

-636 PHQAVNIR
+636 PHLGVNIR
-644 GSAIDAVELID
+644 GSAIDAIELID
-655 ENTGESFEEMPRDI
+655 ENTAESFEEMPRDI

-683 DEGNRLVTYRCQ
+683 DESNRLVTYRCE
-695 SLDIDQN
+695 SLNIEQK

-712 SGLFSEPDLGLQI
+712 SSLFTEPELGLQVE
-725 KLLENLESPR
+725 LLEKLEEPR
-735 IIPTSLS
+735 IIPTSLPE
-742 SARLRLTLGWG
+742 ARLRLTLGWG
-753 EITSQVTGY
+753 KITSEVTGY
-762 KLCKKEYRHT
+762 KLCKREYRQT

-778 RSHKQLLEGKVCTFC
+778 RRYQQPLEGKICTSC

-828 NPPLIAAI
+828 NPALIAAI

-841 RHKASARSQYGN
+841 RHKASARTQYGD
-853 DIPQELKG
+853 DIPQELEG
-861 LFWGNA
+861 LFKSPPVA
-867 VMVALH
+867 VALH

-895 CTVEQDGS
+895 CTVEQDDS
-903 GAVVAYFFD
+903 GIVAYFFD

-932 AKAMSLALTCEC
+932 AKAMSLALNCEC
-944 SDGCPKCLIQLGCPQ
+944 SDGCPKCLIQIGCPQ

-967 VGLFLLEAIAT
+967 VGLFLLEAIVADCDRINC
-978 YSPT
+978 PVPIPQQEQ

>member
-1 MPPSA
+1 
-6 GENSSSLGEEAY
+6 
-18 DRAIGV
+18 
-24 IPKTMTNPKPT
+24 MTHPEPT
-35 DYAALIRAVSQGSER
+35 DYAALIRAVALSGER
-50 KHPEWLDPG
+50 KHPEWLDPE
-59 QQLCSPKYGQGEVM
+59 QQVFSPKYGQGKVI

-100 EKSEIAPGDAP
+100 EKSEIAPGEASK
-111 TTPESSSESEESGAG
+111 TPEPSSQAEENGAG
-126 EVQSASFYPVSAA
+126 EVQPASFSQVSAA
-139 EIAAIPQPKLRAI
+139 SIAAIPQPKFRAV
-152 ALELASNLSAV
+152 ALELASHLSAV
-163 RITPPA
+163 GITPPQP
-169 SGSLYAIPKDLP
+169 GSLYAIPKDLP
-181 SPLQNALR
+181 LALQNALR
-189 GLGINQLYSHQIEA
+189 GLGINELYSHQIEA
-203 LDCLRKGRDLSI
+203 LDCLRQGCDLSI

-262 IVETFPQEQPVKVGQ
+262 IVETFPQEQRVKVGQ
-277 MTGDTPYTERLKLF
+277 MTGDTPYTERLELF
-291 VPRPPNILAVSPD
+291 VPHPPNILAVSPD

-311 KTPRVSQWEPWREFL
+311 KIPRVWQWEPWREFL

-340 TGAFGAHFA
+340 TGAFGAHFT
-349 NLMRRLCRAVDSVG
+349 NLMRRLRRAVDSVG
-363 GNSSKLQ
+363 GNSSQLQ

-378 GNPRDM
+378 GNPQDM
-384 AMRFSGRTSQPDQL
+384 AMRFSGRTSQPERL

-408 AGKTVLCLA
+408 AERTVLCLA
-417 PSDTP
+417 PSDTA

-430 LSWLQQGLSGIVFC
+430 LSWLQQDLSGIVFC

-468 LAQKVTAFYG
+468 LTQKVTAFYG
-478 SLKSD
+478 SLKSE
-483 RRRDIISQLQ
+483 RRQNIISQLQ

-514 LDSCL
+514 LDCCL

-546 FLPFAQSSLD
+546 FLPVSQSSLD
-556 CYYGKHPEQL
+556 YYYGKHPEQL

-595 GLPAGEVESRFDAVG
+595 GLPAVEVESRFDAVG
-610 GVVAEGLLEQQRL
+610 GAVAEGLLEQKRL
-623 GLSPNG
+623 SLSPNS
-629 TLRGRGE
+629 TLRGRGN
-636 PHQAVNIR
+636 PHLKVNIR
-644 GSAIDAVELID
+644 GNAIDAIELIE

-695 SLDIDQN
+695 TLDIEHN

-712 SGLFSEPDLGLQI
+712 SSLFTEPALGLQI
-725 KLLENLESPR
+725 ELLQNLEAPR
-735 IIPTSLS
+735 IIPTSLPEGK
-742 SARLRLTLGWG
+742 LTLTLGWG
-753 EITSQVTGY
+753 KITSEVTGY
-762 KLCKKEYRHT
+762 KLCKREYRLT

-778 RSHKQLLEGKVCTFC
+778 HRHQQLLEGKICTSC
-793 GRTLKSL
+793 GRNLKSS
-800 EMNKLIK
+800 EINKRIK
-807 SVPFNPPY
+807 SVSFNPPY
-815 QIQYQAPVVKVEV
+815 QIQYEAPVVKIEV

-836 TGEVN
+836 TGEVD
-841 RHKASARSQYGN
+841 RQKASARTQYGN

-861 LFWGNA
+861 LFEGNA

-887 LSSTRDVN
+887 LSSTHDVN
-895 CTVEQDGS
+895 CTVERDDS
-903 GAVVAYFFD
+903 GIVAYFFD

-932 AKAMSLALTCEC
+932 AKAMSLALNCEC
-944 SDGCPKCLIQLGCPQ
+944 SDGCPKCLIEIGCPQ

-978 YSPT
+978 NSSI

>member
-1 MPPSA
+1 MMK
-6 GENSSSLGEEAY
+6 
-18 DRAIGV
+18 IGV
-24 IPKTMTNPKPT
+24 IPKTMTNPEPV
-35 DYAALIRAVSQGSER
+35 DYAALIRAVTPNSER

-59 QQLCSPKYGQGEVM
+59 QPLFSPKRGQGEVM
-73 SWVGNTLI
+73 SWMGNILI
-81 VKFPG
+81 AKFPG
-86 YSIPVQYKNWQQAV
+86 YLIPVQFKNWQQSV
-100 EKSEIAPGDAP
+100 ETGEIAPVSAP
-111 TTPESSSESEESGAG
+111 ASSSQSEENGAG
-126 EVQSASFYPVSAA
+126 EVQATSFSQVSAA
-139 EIAAIPQPKLRAI
+139 EIAAIPQPQFRAI
-152 ALELASNLSAV
+152 AQELASNLSAV

-169 SGSLYAIPKDLP
+169 SGSLSAIPKDLP

-189 GLGINQLYSHQIEA
+189 GLGIHQLYSHQIEA
-203 LDCLRKGRDLSI
+203 LDCLRKGCDLSI
-215 VTPTASGKTLCYNLA
+215 VTPTASGKSLCYNLP
-230 ILEDCLKN
+230 ILEDCLN
-238 PQTSALYIF
+238 RPHTSALYIF

-262 IVETFPQEQPVKVGQ
+262 IVETFPSEQRVKVGQ
-277 MTGDTPYTERLKLF
+277 MTGDTPPDKRLGLF
-291 VPRPPNILAVSPD
+291 VPHLPNILAVSPD
-304 LLHYQLS
+304 LLHHQLS
-311 KTPRVSQWEPWREFL
+311 KIPRSQWEPWRQFL

-340 TGAFGAHFA
+340 IGAFGAHFA
-349 NLMRRLCRAVDSVG
+349 NLMRRLRRAVDSVG

-384 AMRFSGRTSQPDQL
+384 ALRFSGRMSQPDRL

-417 PSDTP
+417 PSDTA

-430 LSWLQQGLSGIVFC
+430 LAWLQQNLSGIVFC
-444 NSRGAVKKLVDLIQ
+444 NSRGAVKKLVDLIH

-483 RRRDIISQLQ
+483 RRQNIISQLQ
-493 RGKLKVIIS
+493 SGKLKVIIS

-514 LDSCL
+514 LDCCL

-535 RAGRVNPGLVI
+535 RAGRISPGFVI
-546 FLPFAQSSLD
+546 FLPIAQNSLD
-556 CYYGKHPEQL
+556 YYYGKNPDKL
-566 LSGEVESAAFNPNYP
+566 LLGEVENAAFNPNYP
-581 TIVSKHLECCCVES
+581 TIMSKHLECCCVES
-595 GLPAGEVESRFDAVG
+595 GLPAVEVESRFDAVG
-610 GVVAEGLLEQQRL
+610 GAVAEALLHQDRL
-623 GLSPNG
+623 FFVRNS

-636 PHQAVNIR
+636 PHLKVNIR
-644 GSAIDAVELID
+644 GNAIDTIELID
-655 ENTGESFEEMPRDI
+655 DKTGESFEEMSRDI

-702 KAILQPFEED
+702 KAILQPFEEYP
-712 SGLFSEPDLGLQI
+712 SLFTEPDLGLQVE
-725 KLLENLESPR
+725 LLENLEAPR
-735 IIPTSLS
+735 IIPTSLPEGS
-742 SARLRLTLGWG
+742 LTLTLGWG
-753 EITSQVTGY
+753 KITSEVAGY
-762 KLCKKEYRHT
+762 KLFKREYRQT

-778 RSHKQLLEGKVCTFC
+778 RRHQQPLEGKICPSC
-793 GRTLKSL
+793 GRSLKSI
-800 EMNKLIK
+800 EINKLIK
-807 SVPFNPPY
+807 SVPFTPSY
-815 QIQYQAPVVKVEV
+815 QIQYEAPVVKVEV
-828 NPPLIAAI
+828 NPALIAAI
-836 TGEVN
+836 TDEVN
-841 RHKASARSQYGN
+841 RQRASAKAQYGD
-853 DIPQELKG
+853 DIPQELEG
-861 LFWGNA
+861 LFKSPPVA
-867 VMVALH
+867 VALH

-887 LSSTRDVN
+887 LSSTHDVN
-895 CTVEQDGS
+895 STVELDDS
-903 GAVVAYFFD
+903 GIVAYFFD

-932 AKAMSLALTCEC
+932 AKAMSLALNCEC
-944 SDGCPKCLIQLGCPQ
+944 SDGCPKCLIQIGCPQ

-978 YSPT
+978 NSSI

>member
-1 MPPSA
+1 
-6 GENSSSLGEEAY
+6 
-18 DRAIGV
+18 
-24 IPKTMTNPKPT
+24 MTNPEPT
-35 DYAALIRAVSQGSER
+35 DYAALIRAVTPNSER

-59 QQLCSPKYGQGEVM
+59 QQLCSPKYGQGEVL
-73 SWVGNTLI
+73 SWMGNTLI

-86 YSIPVQYKNWQQAV
+86 YSVPVLYKDWQQAL
-100 EKSEIAPGDAP
+100 ERSEIAPGEASK
-111 TTPESSSESEESGAG
+111 TPESSSESEENGAG
-126 EVQSASFYPVSAA
+126 EIQSASFSQVSAA
-139 EIAAIPQPKLRAI
+139 EIAAIPQPKFRAI

-169 SGSLYAIPKDLP
+169 SGSLDAIPKDLP

-189 GLGINQLYSHQIEA
+189 GLGIKELYSHQIEA
-203 LDCLRKGRDLSI
+203 LDCLRKGCDLSI
-215 VTPTASGKTLCYNLA
+215 VTPTASGKSLCYNLP
-230 ILEDCLKN
+230 ILEDCLN
-238 PQTSALYIF
+238 RPQTSALYIF

-262 IVETFPQEQPVKVGQ
+262 IVETFPPTQPVKVGQ
-277 MTGDTPYTERLKLF
+277 MTGDTPYTERLGLF
-291 VPRPPNILAVSPD
+291 VPHLPNILAVSPD
-304 LLHYQLS
+304 LLHHQLS
-311 KTPRVSQWEPWREFL
+311 KIPRSQWEPWRQFL

-349 NLMRRLCRAVDSVG
+349 NLMRRLRRAVDSVG

-384 AMRFSGRTSQPDQL
+384 AMRFSGRTSQPDRL
-398 HLIEGSGAGS
+398 HLIEGSGAGT

-430 LSWLQQGLSGIVFC
+430 LSWLQQDLSGIVFC

-463 QGNSY
+463 HGNSY

-483 RRRDIISQLQ
+483 RRRDIINQLQ

-514 LDSCL
+514 LDCCL

-535 RAGRVNPGLVI
+535 RAGRISPGLVI
-546 FLPFAQSSLD
+546 FLPVAQNPLD
-556 CYYGKHPEQL
+556 SYYGKNPDKL
-566 LSGEVESAAFNPNYP
+566 LLGEVESAAFNPNYP

-595 GLPAGEVESRFDAVG
+595 GLPAVEVESRFEAVG
-610 GVVAEGLLEQQRL
+610 GAVAEELLDQDRL
-623 GLSPNG
+623 SLSRNG
-629 TLRGRGE
+629 TLLRGRGE
-636 PHQAVNIR
+636 PHLKVNIR
-644 GSAIDAVELID
+644 GNAIDAIELID

-683 DEGNRLVTYRCQ
+683 DESNRLVTYRCQ
-695 SLDIDQN
+695 SLDTEQN

-712 SGLFSEPDLGLQI
+712 PSLFTEPDLGLQI
-725 KLLENLESPR
+725 ELLENLEEPR
-735 IIPTSLS
+735 IIDTSLS
-742 SARLRLTLGWG
+742 EGRLRLTLGWG
-753 EITSQVTGY
+753 EIKSQVTGY
-762 KLCKKEYRHT
+762 KLCKREYRHT
-772 CTNVKC
+772 CTNVQC
-778 RSHKQLLEGKVCTFC
+778 RCHQQPLEGKICTSC
-793 GRTLKSL
+793 GRTLKSI
-800 EMNKLIK
+800 EINKLIK
-807 SVPFNPPY
+807 LVSFNPPY
-815 QIQYQAPVVKVEV
+815 QIQYEAPVVKVEV

-841 RHKASARSQYGN
+841 RHKASARTQYGD
-853 DIPQELKG
+853 DIPQELEG
-861 LFWGNA
+861 LFWGGNA
-867 VMVALH
+867 VAVALH

-887 LSSTRDVN
+887 LSSTHDVN
-895 CTVEQDGS
+895 CTVKQDDS
-903 GAVVAYFFD
+903 GIVAYFFD

-918 GASEEIGKQLPLFA
+918 GASEEIGKHLPLFA
-932 AKAMSLALTCEC
+932 AKAMSLALNCEC
-944 SDGCPKCLIQLGCPQ
+944 SDGCPKCLIQIGCPQ

-978 YSPT
+978 NSSI